1 MLALHLGGRSEPLEN
16 AQASE
21 RQSSEGGV
29 RDFSRNPS
37 KGELA
42 FRLII

>member
-21 RQSSEGGV
+21 RKAARGV
-29 RDFSRNPS
+29 CVTFHEIPQKESLLS
-37 KGELA
+37 G
-42 FRLII
+42 